1 MADKYLAK
9 KYVAS
14 KIGDEYVVP
23 LIGVWDN
30 PEDIDFN
37 TLPDQF
43 VLKCNHNSGTGMYIC
58 VDKSKMNIVA
68 VKKN

>member
-37 TLPDQF
+37 TLPPVCVEMQSQF
-43 VLKCNHNSGTGMYIC
+43 WNRDVYLCR
-58 VDKSKMNIVA
+58 
-68 VKKN
+68 